1 MKNCHKSCKHFGGSK
16 AMRPISKKVR
26 AHVVSLVMKMPVGP
40 LIRLSDEDF
49 DALVY
54 VWFEQPPND
63 TLKDLGLIMATFER
77 LLGHL
82 QALRTRRVAHCG
94 DNRHGIQDDFANIM
108 VIACG
113 SRISYQPDWAAPQ
126 PKAKTAEV
134 GRNVRPRMEA
144 LPAPDPV
151 FAIGDERPQFGD
163 LRVGVC
169 SVTRRPKLVSV
180 VSGRWAFAGRADQV
194 AALVVENCVPSLKI
208 FDSVMSTAAEYII
221 PLQTF
226 VQVLAVWYTAE
237 ETPQPIA
244 EAILGN
250 VRDHGHVHARV
261 QQAAAPP
268 PLPLNLQRVREQV
281 VKAPPLQAPVHFQ
294 APVQLQ
300 LFFPPGHD
308 NGDGNDTDR
317 EQVVK
322 AAPLQAPVQFQAP
335 VQLQQF
341 PPGHDNGDGNDTDEY
356 DADSAITEIE
366 AQFMVPKASLV

>member
-1 MKNCHKSCKHFGGSK
+1 
-16 AMRPISKKVR
+16 
-26 AHVVSLVMKMPVGP
+26 MKMPVGP

-63 TLKDLGLIMATFER
+63 TLSDLGLSMATYAR
-77 LLGHL
+77 LLEHM
-82 QALRTRRVAHCG
+82 QALRDRRVVQCG
-94 DNRHGIQDDFANIM
+94 DNRNGIQNDFANIM

-126 PKAKTAEV
+126 PKAKTAAKV

-151 FAIGDERPQFGD
+151 FTIDGERNLIQQFCD

-169 SVTRRPKLVSV
+169 NVTRRPLLVSY

-226 VQVLAVWYTAE
+226 MQVLAVWYTAE
-237 ETPQPIA
+237 ETPKPIA
-244 EAILGN
+244 EAIIGN

-268 PLPLNLQRVREQV
+268 PLLNLQRVREQV

-294 APVQLQ
+294 APVQLHQ
-300 LFFPPGHD
+300 FFPPGHD
-308 NGDGNDTDR
+308 NGDENDTDR

-335 VQLQQF
+335 VPLQQF
-341 PPGHDNGDGNDTDEY
+341 PPGHDNDDGNATDEY
-356 DADSAITEIE
+356 DADSALAEIE
-366 AQFMVPKASLV
+366 APLAQRAQQFMVPTASLV